1 MLTFCFFLSVDSD
14 GTMEMQKYSL
24 KPVDNTANAVH
35 TDTLYHKNK
44 WRAERNFY
52 LAAFTWTLLVILL
65 RFVSF

>member
-1 MLTFCFFLSVDSD
+1 
-14 GTMEMQKYSL
+14 MEMQKYSL